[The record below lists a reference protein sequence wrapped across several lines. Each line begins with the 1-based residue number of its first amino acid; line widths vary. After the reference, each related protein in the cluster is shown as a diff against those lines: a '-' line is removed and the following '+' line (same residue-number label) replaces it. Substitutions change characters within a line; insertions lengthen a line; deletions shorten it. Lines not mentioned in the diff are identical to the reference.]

1 MTESHNPGIKQHLVD
16 ECDPQAKSS
25 QKPHFSACGSS
36 SSTQFCLTHQDPSLE
51 VSNTGLCR
59 RGPTGE
65 PFPGRIN
72 SKGYRVVSLATR
84 KTVGVHRLVAEAFL
98 PPPTEAT
105 GPLVVTHRDGDRLN
119 NHVSNLEWI
128 TTQERLHRSLSQGR
142 VLTPDLV
149 RAIRRLDQE
158 HRLLPNEIA
167 RILRLPNYLVT
178 RVLTGINWRHIT

>member
-1 MTESHNPGIKQHLVD
+1 MTESHNDEIKQHLRD
-16 ECDPQAKSS
+16 ECDLQAKIT
-25 QKPHFSACGSS
+25 QKPHFSACGSH
-36 SSTQFCLTHQDPSLE
+36 SSTKFYPTRQDPSIE
-51 VSNTGLCR
+51 VSDTGLCR
-59 RGPTGE
+59 RGPTGQ

-98 PPPTEAT
+98 PPPTEAP
-105 GPLVVTHRDGDRLN
+105 GPLVVTHRDGNRLN

-128 TTQERLHRSLSQGR
+128 SPRERLHRSLSHGR

-158 HRLLPNEIA
+158 NRLLPKEIA